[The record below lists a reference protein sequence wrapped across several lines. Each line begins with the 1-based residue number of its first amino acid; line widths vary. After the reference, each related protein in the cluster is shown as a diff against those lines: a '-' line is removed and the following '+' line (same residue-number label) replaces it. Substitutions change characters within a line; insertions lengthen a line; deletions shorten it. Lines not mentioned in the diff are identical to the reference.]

1 MTNGKYKKKRL
12 KNQLDPTS
20 LVFLFKILC
29 FIEFNLYIW
38 SSLLQIK
45 LNIFTMTAGFSMWDY
60 VVFIAYAILILGVGL
75 WVSRDKKG
83 HQKNA
88 EDYFLASKSLPWWA
102 IGASLIAANISAE
115 QFIGM
120 SGSGFALG
128 LAIASYEWMAALTLI
143 IVGKYFLP
151 IFIEKGLYTIP
162 EFVEKRFS
170 TNLKTILAVFWLG
183 LYVFVNLTSV
193 LYLGGLAIETIMGVD
208 MMYAI
213 IGLALFAAAYSLYG
227 GLSAV
232 AWTDVIQVVFLVL
245 GGLVTTYLALNTVSG
260 GEGVMAG
267 FHKVWDAA
275 PEKFHM
281 VLEEFNSDGSTNS
294 NYLDL
299 PGIWVLVGG
308 LWVAN
313 LYYWGF
319 NQYII
324 QRTLAAKSLKE
335 SQKGILLA
343 AFLKLLIPLIVVVPG
358 IAAYVMV
365 NDPEIMATLGSVGQL
380 NTPSLEQA
388 DKAYPWLLQFL
399 PTGLKG
405 VAFAALAA
413 AIVSSLASML
423 NSTSTIFTMDIYKQ
437 YFNKEAGD
445 KKTVNVGRITA
456 AVALIIAVMVAPLL
470 DGLDQAFQYIQEY
483 TGLVSPGI
491 LAVFLL
497 GLFWKKTTN
506 KGAIWGA
513 ILSIPVALALK
524 ILPKQVD
531 AFDWLAPWMHQM
543 GISTLLSMAI
553 IMILSN
559 VETKGADDPKG
570 IPLTKELFNT
580 TPLFNVGAFV
590 VMVVLAVLYAV
601 FW

>member
-1 MTNGKYKKKRL
+1 MTNG
-12 KNQLDPTS
+12 
-20 LVFLFKILC
+20 F
-29 FIEFNLYIW
+29 EF
-38 SSLLQIK
+38 
-45 LNIFTMTAGFSMWDY
+45 WDY
-60 VVFIAYAILILGVGL
+60 AVFIAYAILILGVGL
-75 WVSRDKKG
+75 WVSRDKEG
-83 HQKNA
+83 HEKNA

-102 IGASLIAANISAE
+102 IGTSLIAANISAE

-128 LAIASYEWMAALTLI
+128 LAIASYEWMAAITLI

-170 TNLKTILAVFWLG
+170 TNLKTILAVFWIA
-183 LYVFVNLTSV
+183 LYVFVNLASV
-193 LYLGGLAIETIMGVD
+193 LYLGGLAIETIMGID
-208 MMYAI
+208 MIYAV

-245 GGLVTTYLALNTVSG
+245 GGLFTTYLALNTVSG
-260 GEGVMAG
+260 GEGIMVGFSKVME
-267 FHKVWDAA
+267 AA

-281 VLEEFNSDGSTNS
+281 ILDEFNSDGSTNA
-294 NYLDL
+294 NYLNL
-299 PGIWVLVGG
+299 PGVWVLIGG

-313 LYYWGF
+313 IYYWGF

-343 AFLKLLIPLIVVVPG
+343 AGLKIIIPLIVVVPG

-365 NDPEIMATLGSVGQL
+365 NDPAIMAGLGEAGQL
-380 NTPSLEQA
+380 SLPSTEQA

-437 YFNKEAGD
+437 YINKNAND
-445 KKTVNVGRITA
+445 KTTVNVGRISA
-456 AVALIIAVMVAPLL
+456 AVALVIAVIMAPLL
-470 DGLDQAFQYIQEY
+470 GGIDQAFQFIQEW
-483 TGLVSPGI
+483 TGVVSPGI
-491 LAVFLL
+491 LAVFIL

-506 KGAIWGA
+506 AAAIWGA
-513 ILSIPVALALK
+513 LLSIPIALVLK
-524 ILPKQVD
+524 FIPIAGLE
-531 AFDWLAPWMHQM
+531 PWMHQM
-543 GISTLLSMAI
+543 GLTAVLTMLVIIIISYMQ
-553 IMILSN
+553 N
-559 VETKGADDPKG
+559 KGKEDEKG
-570 IPLTKELFNT
+570 IPLSKELFKT
-580 TPLFNVGAFV
+580 SPLFNIGSIV
-590 VMVVLAVLYAV
+590 VCIVTATLYCL

>member
-1 MTNGKYKKKRL
+1 
-12 KNQLDPTS
+12 
-20 LVFLFKILC
+20 
-29 FIEFNLYIW
+29 
-38 SSLLQIK
+38 
-45 LNIFTMTAGFSMWDY
+45 MTAHFGFWDY
-60 VVFIAYAILILGVGL
+60 LIFVAYAVLILGVGL
-75 WVSRDKKG
+75 WVSRDKEG
-83 HQKNA
+83 HEKNA

-170 TNLKTILAVFWLG
+170 TNLKTILAVFWIA
-183 LYVFVNLTSV
+183 LYVFVNLASV
-193 LYLGGLAIETIMGVD
+193 LYLGSLALETIIGIPMIYGV
-208 MMYAI
+208 

-232 AWTDVIQVVFLVL
+232 AWTDVIQVIFLVL
-245 GGLVTTYLALNTVSG
+245 GGLVTTYLALNTVSDG
-260 GEGVMAG
+260 QGVMEG
-267 FHKVWDAA
+267 LKVVYDAA
-275 PEKFHM
+275 PDRFAM
-281 VLEEFNSDGSTNS
+281 ILEEGNPEFKN
-294 NYLDL
+294 L
-299 PGIWVLVGG
+299 PGIGVLVGG

-343 AFLKLLIPLIVVVPG
+343 AGLKLIIPVIVVIPG

-365 NDPEIMATLGSVGQL
+365 HDPEIMARLGAAGL
-380 NTPSLEQA
+380 KNLPSLEQA
-388 DKAYPWLLQFL
+388 DRAYPWLLQFL
-399 PTGLKG
+399 PTGMKG
-405 VAFAALAA
+405 LAFAALAA

-437 YFNKEAGD
+437 YINKNASD
-445 KKTVNVGRITA
+445 KQTVNVGRLSA
-456 AVALIIAVMVAPLL
+456 GVALVIACIMAPLL
-470 DGLDQAFQYIQEY
+470 GGIDQAFQFIQEY
-483 TGLVSPGI
+483 TGIVSPGI
-491 LAVFLL
+491 LAVFML

-506 KGAIWGA
+506 KAAIIGALA
-513 ILSIPVALALK
+513 SIPIAVAFK
-524 ILPKQVD
+524 TTTM
-531 AFDWLAPWMHQM
+531 PWMDQM
-543 GISTLLSMAI
+543 GLTAVLTMVVIVIVSLLQHKGKDDEKAI
-553 IMILSN
+553 E
-559 VETKGADDPKG
+559 V
-570 IPLTKELFNT
+570 TKELFKT
-580 TPLFNVGAFV
+580 SPLFNIGSFAIMLILVA
-590 VMVVLAVLYAV
+590 LYSI
-601 FW
+601 FWK